1 MSCRR
6 VKAAATA
13 VCSVLLLA
21 ACIPIPAD
29 DADLYFGR
37 GSGSIPISEG
47 QTTEI
52 HIRDTLPRYLGII
65 EEVVVESGGVLGVSG
80 KNRVDGC
87 LTKDTTDMD
96 IHWMMMVI
104 PAIDYEDL
112 RRMVVEGAQ
121 RNGFAYSWETENKS
135 KLNTRSVTVGD
146 GYGNSL
152 SFYHH
157 EVKDSIVIS
166 LYSGCMFP
174 SQPLDPDT
182 PRWAYPLPSLEEM
195 FPNLTIVRAFDGNGD
210 ENPELR
216 PQSGVQSGAQT
227 GE

>member
-1 MSCRR
+1 MSSRSMMS
-6 VKAAATA
+6 ATA
-13 VCSVLLLA
+13 ACTSLLLA

-29 DADLYFGR
+29 DADLYIGR

-47 QTTEI
+47 QTTEV

-65 EEVVVESGGVLGVSG
+65 EEVVVKSGGAVAMNG

-87 LTKDTTDMD
+87 ATEDTTDMD
-96 IHWMMMVI
+96 IHWDSMVI

-112 RRMVVEGAQ
+112 RRIVVEGAQ
-121 RNGFAYSWETENKS
+121 RNGFGYSWDPVRRD
-135 KLNTRSVTVGD
+135 KLNSRTVAVGD

-152 SFYHH
+152 IFYHH
-157 EVKDSIVIS
+157 EAQDRIIIS

-174 SQPLDPDT
+174 SQPLDPDS
-182 PRWAYPLPSLEEM
+182 PRSSYPLPSPEEM
-195 FPNLTIVRAFDGNGD
+195 FPNLTIVQAFDHNGD
-210 ENPELR
+210 ENPDLR
-216 PQSGVQSGAQT
+216 QQSGVQSRAQT

>member
-1 MSCRR
+1 MRKTVLSCLS
-6 VKAAATA
+6 ALSAS
-13 VCSVLLLA
+13 CLLA
-21 ACIPIPAD
+21 ACVPGLSD
-29 DADLYFGR
+29 DAGLYFGR

-47 QTTEI
+47 QTTEV
-52 HIRDTLPRYLGII
+52 HVRDTLPRYLGII

-80 KNRVDGC
+80 ENRVDSC

-121 RNGFAYSWETENKS
+121 RNGFAYSWDPVRRDKLKS
-135 KLNTRSVTVGD
+135 RTVTVGD
-146 GYGNSL
+146 EYGNSL

-157 EVKDSIVIS
+157 EAKDGIVIS

-182 PRWAYPLPSLEEM
+182 PRRSYPLPSFEEM
-195 FPNLTIVRAFDGNGD
+195 FPNLTIVQAFDDNGD

-216 PQSGVQSGAQT
+216 PQSGTQSG
-227 GE
+227 G

>member
-1 MSCRR
+1 MSWKQLVTLRG
-6 VKAAATA
+6 AGSAT
-13 VCSVLLLA
+13 LLLA

-65 EEVVVESGGVLGVSG
+65 EEVVVESGGVLEVGG

-87 LTKDTTDMD
+87 LTTDTTDMV
-96 IHWMMMVI
+96 IHWDSMVI

-112 RRMVVEGAQ
+112 RRIVVEGAQ
-121 RNGFAYSWETENKS
+121 RNGFGYSWDPVRRD
-135 KLNTRSVTVGD
+135 KLNSRSVAVGD
-146 GYGNSL
+146 EYGNSL
-152 SFYHH
+152 IFYHH
-157 EVKDSIVIS
+157 EAQDRIIIS

-174 SQPLDPDT
+174 SQPLDPDI
-182 PRWAYPLPSLEEM
+182 PRSSYPLPSPEEM
-195 FPNLTIVRAFDGNGD
+195 FPNLTIVQAFDHNGD
-210 ENPELR
+210 ENPDLR
-216 PQSGVQSGAQT
+216 PQSGIQSGAQT

>member
-1 MSCRR
+1 MKQKTLSCLS
-6 VKAAATA
+6 TL
-13 VCSVLLLA
+13 SVSCLLA
-21 ACIPIPAD
+21 ACVPGLSD

-47 QTTEI
+47 QTTEV

-65 EEVVVESGGVLGVSG
+65 EEVVVESGGVVAMNG

-87 LTKDTTDMD
+87 LTEDATDMD
-96 IHWMMMVI
+96 IHWDSMVI

-121 RNGFAYSWETENKS
+121 RNGFAYSWDPVRRD
-135 KLNTRSVTVGD
+135 KLNSRTVTVGD
-146 GYGNSL
+146 GYGNKL

-157 EVKDSIVIS
+157 EAKDSIVIS

-182 PRWAYPLPSLEEM
+182 LRWSYPLPSPEEM
-195 FPNLTIVRAFDGNGD
+195 FPNLTIVQAFDDNGD

>member
-1 MSCRR
+1 MSSRWTM
-6 VKAAATA
+6 AATA
-13 VCSVLLLA
+13 ACASLVLA
-21 ACIPIPAD
+21 ACIPRPPD
-29 DADLYFGR
+29 DAGLYFGR

-47 QTTEI
+47 QTTEV

-87 LTKDTTDMD
+87 LTKGTTAMD
-96 IHWMMMVI
+96 IQWMVMVI

-121 RNGFAYSWETENKS
+121 RNGFAYSWDPVRRD
-135 KLNTRSVTVGD
+135 KLNSRTVAVGD
-146 GYGNSL
+146 DYGNSL
-152 SFYHH
+152 IFYHH
-157 EVKDSIVIS
+157 EAQDRIIIS

-174 SQPLDPDT
+174 SQPLDPDI
-182 PRWAYPLPSLEEM
+182 PRSSYPLPSPEEM
-195 FPNLTIVRAFDGNGD
+195 FPNLTIVRAYDDNGS

-216 PQSGVQSGAQT
+216 PQSGTQSG
-227 GE
+227 E

>member
-1 MSCRR
+1 MNRKRLVALMSSAC
-6 VKAAATA
+6 A
-13 VCSVLLLA
+13 SLLLA

-47 QTTEI
+47 QTTEV

-65 EEVVVESGGVLGVSG
+65 EEVVVKSGGAVAMNG

-87 LTKDTTDMD
+87 ATKDTTDMD
-96 IHWMMMVI
+96 IHWDSMVI

-121 RNGFAYSWETENKS
+121 RNGFGYSWDPVRRD
-135 KLNTRSVTVGD
+135 KLNSRTVAVGD

-152 SFYHH
+152 IFYHH
-157 EVKDSIVIS
+157 EAQDRIIIS

-174 SQPLDPDT
+174 SQPLDPDI
-182 PRWAYPLPSLEEM
+182 PRSSYPLPSPEEM
-195 FPNLTIVRAFDGNGD
+195 FPNLTIVQAFDHNGD
-210 ENPELR
+210 ENPDLR
-216 PQSGVQSGAQT
+216 RQSGVQSGAQT

>member
-1 MSCRR
+1 MSRKQL
-6 VKAAATA
+6 VALLGAACASL
-13 VCSVLLLA
+13 VLA
-21 ACIPIPAD
+21 ACIPRPPD
-29 DADLYFGR
+29 DAELYFGR
-37 GSGSIPISEG
+37 SSGSIPISEG
-47 QTTEI
+47 QTTEV

-80 KNRVDGC
+80 KSRVDGC
-87 LTKDTTDMD
+87 ATKGTTAMD
-96 IHWMMMVI
+96 IQWMVMVI

-182 PRWAYPLPSLEEM
+182 LRWSYPLPSPEEM
-195 FPNLTIVRAFDGNGD
+195 FPNLTIVQAFDDNGD

-216 PQSGVQSGAQT
+216 PQSGTQSG
-227 GE
+227 E

>member
-1 MSCRR
+1 MSRKQL
-6 VKAAATA
+6 VA
-13 VCSVLLLA
+13 LLGAGCASLVLA

-47 QTTEI
+47 QTTEV

-65 EEVVVESGGVLGVSG
+65 EEVVVKSGGVVAMDG

-87 LTKDTTDMD
+87 LTEDATDMD
-96 IHWMMMVI
+96 IHWDSMVI

-121 RNGFAYSWETENKS
+121 RNGFGYSWDPVRRD
-135 KLNTRSVTVGD
+135 KLNSRTVAVGD
-146 GYGNSL
+146 EYGNSL
-152 SFYHH
+152 IFYHH
-157 EVKDSIVIS
+157 EAHDRIIIS

-182 PRWAYPLPSLEEM
+182 LRWSYPLPSPEEM
-195 FPNLTIVRAFDGNGD
+195 FPNLTIVQAFDHNGG

-216 PQSGVQSGAQT
+216 RQSGVQSGVQT

>member
-1 MSCRR
+1 MGSRW
-6 VKAAATA
+6 VTAA
-13 VCSVLLLA
+13 SA
-21 ACIPIPAD
+21 ACASLLMAACVPGLSD

-37 GSGSIPISEG
+37 SSGSIPISEG
-47 QTTEI
+47 QTTEV

-80 KNRVDGC
+80 KSRVDGC
-87 LTKDTTDMD
+87 ATKGTTAMD
-96 IHWMMMVI
+96 IQWMVMVI

-121 RNGFAYSWETENKS
+121 RNGFAYSWDPVRRD
-135 KLNTRSVTVGD
+135 KLNSRTVAVGD
-146 GYGNSL
+146 DYGNSL
-152 SFYHH
+152 IFYHH
-157 EVKDSIVIS
+157 EAQDRIVIS

-182 PRWAYPLPSLEEM
+182 LRWSYPLPSPEEM
-195 FPNLTIVRAFDGNGD
+195 FPNLTIVQAFDDNGD

-216 PQSGVQSGAQT
+216 PQSGTQSG
-227 GE
+227 E

>member
-1 MSCRR
+1 MKKKVLSCLS
-6 VKAAATA
+6 AL
-13 VCSVLLLA
+13 SVSWLLA
-21 ACIPIPAD
+21 ACVPGLSD
-29 DADLYFGR
+29 DAGLYFGR

-47 QTTEI
+47 QTTEV

-65 EEVVVESGGVLGVSG
+65 EEVVVESGGVLEVGG

-87 LTKDTTDMD
+87 LTTDTADMD

-112 RRMVVEGAQ
+112 RRIVVEGAQ
-121 RNGFAYSWETENKS
+121 RNGFGYSWDPVRRD
-135 KLNTRSVTVGD
+135 KLNSRSVAVGD

-152 SFYHH
+152 IFYHH
-157 EVKDSIVIS
+157 EAQDRIIIS

-182 PRWAYPLPSLEEM
+182 PRSSYPLPSLEEM
-195 FPNLTIVRAFDGNGD
+195 FPNLTIVQAFDDNGD

-216 PQSGVQSGAQT
+216 PQSGTQSG
-227 GE
+227 G

>member
-1 MSCRR
+1 MNKKVLSCLS
-6 VKAAATA
+6 AL
-13 VCSVLLLA
+13 SVSWLLA
-21 ACIPIPAD
+21 ACVPGLSD
-29 DADLYFGR
+29 DAGLYFGR
-37 GSGSIPISEG
+37 SSGSIPLSEG
-47 QTTEI
+47 QTTEV

-87 LTKDTTDMD
+87 ATTDTTDME
-96 IHWMMMVI
+96 IQWMTMYI

-112 RRMVVEGAQ
+112 RRIVVEGAQ
-121 RNGFAYSWETENKS
+121 RNGFGYSWDPVRRD
-135 KLNTRSVTVGD
+135 KLNLRTVTVGD

-157 EVKDSIVIS
+157 EALDRVIID

-182 PRWAYPLPSLEEM
+182 PRWSYPLPSLEEM
-195 FPNLTIVRAFDGNGD
+195 FPSLTIVQAFDDNGD

-216 PQSGVQSGAQT
+216 PQSGTQSG
-227 GE
+227 G

>member
-1 MSCRR
+1 MNKKVLSCLS
-6 VKAAATA
+6 AL
-13 VCSVLLLA
+13 SVSWLLA
-21 ACIPIPAD
+21 ACVPGLSD
-29 DADLYFGR
+29 DAELYFGR
-37 GSGSIPISEG
+37 SSGSIPISER
-47 QTTEI
+47 QTTEV

-87 LTKDTTDMD
+87 ATTDTTDME
-96 IHWMMMVI
+96 IQWMTMYI

-121 RNGFAYSWETENKS
+121 RNGFGYSWDPVRRD
-135 KLNTRSVTVGD
+135 KLNLRTATVGD

-157 EVKDSIVIS
+157 EALDRVIID

-182 PRWAYPLPSLEEM
+182 PRWSYPLPSLEEM
-195 FPNLTIVRAFDGNGD
+195 FPSLTIVQAFDDNGD

-216 PQSGVQSGAQT
+216 PQSGTQSG
-227 GE
+227 G

>member
-1 MSCRR
+1 MNRKQL
-6 VKAAATA
+6 VTLLGAACASL
-13 VCSVLLLA
+13 VLA

-47 QTTEI
+47 QTTEV

-65 EEVVVESGGVLGVSG
+65 EEVVVKSGGAVAMNG

-87 LTKDTTDMD
+87 STKDTAAMD
-96 IHWMMMVI
+96 IHWDSMVI

-121 RNGFAYSWETENKS
+121 RNGFGYSWDPVRRD
-135 KLNTRSVTVGD
+135 KLNSRTVAVGD

-152 SFYHH
+152 IFYHH
-157 EVKDSIVIS
+157 EAQDRIVIS

-174 SQPLDPDT
+174 AHPLDPDT
-182 PRWAYPLPSLEEM
+182 PRSSYPLPSPEEM
-195 FPNLTIVRAFDGNGD
+195 FPNLTIVQAFDNNGD
-210 ENPELR
+210 ENPDLR

>member
-1 MSCRR
+1 MSRKQL
-6 VKAAATA
+6 VALLGAACASL
-13 VCSVLLLA
+13 VLA
-21 ACIPIPAD
+21 ACIPRPPD

-47 QTTEI
+47 QTTEV

-80 KNRVDGC
+80 KSRVDGC
-87 LTKDTTDMD
+87 ATKGTTAMD
-96 IHWMMMVI
+96 IQWMVMVI

-121 RNGFAYSWETENKS
+121 RNGFAYSWDPVRRD
-135 KLNTRSVTVGD
+135 KLNSRTVAVGD
-146 GYGNSL
+146 DYGNSL
-152 SFYHH
+152 IFYHH
-157 EVKDSIVIS
+157 EAQDRIVIS

-182 PRWAYPLPSLEEM
+182 LRWSYPLPSPEEM
-195 FPNLTIVRAFDGNGD
+195 FPNLTIVRAFDDNGD

>member
-1 MSCRR
+1 MKQKTLSCLS
-6 VKAAATA
+6 TL
-13 VCSVLLLA
+13 SVSCLLA
-21 ACIPIPAD
+21 ACVPGLSD

-47 QTTEI
+47 QTAEV

-65 EEVVVESGGVLGVSG
+65 EEVVVESGGVVAMNG

-87 LTKDTTDMD
+87 LTEDATDMD
-96 IHWMMMVI
+96 IHWDSMVI

-121 RNGFAYSWETENKS
+121 RNGFAYSWDPVRRD
-135 KLNTRSVTVGD
+135 KLNSRTVTVGD

-157 EVKDSIVIS
+157 EAKDGIVIS

-182 PRWAYPLPSLEEM
+182 LRWSYPLPSPKEM
-195 FPNLTIVRAFDGNGD
+195 FPDLTIVQAFDNNGD
-210 ENPELR
+210 ENSELR
-216 PQSGVQSGAQT
+216 PQSGTQSG
-227 GE
+227 G

>member
-1 MSCRR
+1 MKQKTLSCLS
-6 VKAAATA
+6 TL
-13 VCSVLLLA
+13 SVSCLLA
-21 ACIPIPAD
+21 ACVPGLSD

-47 QTTEI
+47 QTAEV

-65 EEVVVESGGVLGVSG
+65 EEVVVESGGVVAMNG

-87 LTKDTTDMD
+87 LTEDATDMD
-96 IHWMMMVI
+96 IHWDSMVI

-121 RNGFAYSWETENKS
+121 RNGFAYSWDPVRRD
-135 KLNTRSVTVGD
+135 KLNSRTVTVGD
-146 GYGNSL
+146 GYGNKL

-157 EVKDSIVIS
+157 EAKDSIVIS

-174 SQPLDPDT
+174 TQPLDPDT
-182 PRWAYPLPSLEEM
+182 PRSSYPLPSPEEM
-195 FPNLTIVRAFDGNGD
+195 FPDLTIVQAFDNNGD
-210 ENPELR
+210 ENSELR
-216 PQSGVQSGAQT
+216 PQSGTQSG
-227 GE
+227 G

>member
-1 MSCRR
+1 MSRKQL
-6 VKAAATA
+6 VTLLGTA
-13 VCSVLLLA
+13 CASLVLA
-21 ACIPIPAD
+21 ACIPSPPD

-37 GSGSIPISEG
+37 SSGSIPISEG
-47 QTTEI
+47 QTTEV

-65 EEVVVESGGVLGVSG
+65 EEVVVKSGGVVGMNG

-87 LTKDTTDMD
+87 ATKDTTDMD
-96 IHWMMMVI
+96 IHWTSMVI

-112 RRMVVEGAQ
+112 RRMVIAGAQ
-121 RNGFAYSWETENKS
+121 RNGFAYSWDPERDG

-157 EVKDSIVIS
+157 EAQDRIVIS

-174 SQPLDPDT
+174 SQPLDPDV
-182 PRWAYPLPSLEEM
+182 PRSSYPLPSPEEM
-195 FPNLTIVRAFDGNGD
+195 FPNLTIVQSFDDNGG
-210 ENPELR
+210 ENPDLR

>member
-1 MSCRR
+1 MSRKR
-6 VKAAATA
+6 LVTMLGAACA
-13 VCSVLLLA
+13 SLLLA
-21 ACIPIPAD
+21 ACVPGLSD
-29 DADLYFGR
+29 DSDLYFER
-37 GSGSIPISEG
+37 SSGNIPISEG
-47 QTTEI
+47 QTTEV

-65 EEVVVESGGVLGVSG
+65 EEVVVKSGGTIAMNG

-87 LTKDTTDMD
+87 ATKDTAAMD
-96 IHWMMMVI
+96 IHWDSMVI

-121 RNGFAYSWETENKS
+121 RNGFGYSWDPVRRD
-135 KLNTRSVTVGD
+135 KLNSRTVTVGD

-152 SFYHH
+152 IFYHH
-157 EVKDSIVIS
+157 EAQDRIVIS

-182 PRWAYPLPSLEEM
+182 PRSSYPLPSPEEM
-195 FPNLTIVRAFDGNGD
+195 FPNLTIVQAFDNNGD
-210 ENPELR
+210 ENPDLR

>member
-1 MSCRR
+1 MGSRW
-6 VKAAATA
+6 VTAA
-13 VCSVLLLA
+13 SA
-21 ACIPIPAD
+21 ACASLLMAACVPGLSD

-37 GSGSIPISEG
+37 SSGSIPISEG
-47 QTTEI
+47 QTTEV

-80 KNRVDGC
+80 KSRVDGC
-87 LTKDTTDMD
+87 ATKGTTAMD
-96 IHWMMMVI
+96 IQWMVMVI

-121 RNGFAYSWETENKS
+121 RNGFAYSWDPVRRD
-135 KLNTRSVTVGD
+135 KLNSRTVAVGD
-146 GYGNSL
+146 DYGNSL
-152 SFYHH
+152 IFYHH
-157 EVKDSIVIS
+157 EAQDRIVIS

-174 SQPLDPDT
+174 SHPLDPDT
-182 PRWAYPLPSLEEM
+182 PRSSYPLPSPEEM
-195 FPNLTIVRAFDGNGD
+195 FPNLTIVRAFDDNGG

-216 PQSGVQSGAQT
+216 PQSGIQSGAQT

>member
-1 MSCRR
+1 MNKKVLSCLS
-6 VKAAATA
+6 AL
-13 VCSVLLLA
+13 SVSWLLA
-21 ACIPIPAD
+21 ACVPGLSD
-29 DADLYFGR
+29 DAGLYFGR
-37 GSGSIPISEG
+37 SSGSIPLSEG
-47 QTTEI
+47 QTTEV

-80 KNRVDGC
+80 ENRVDGC
-87 LTKDTTDMD
+87 PTEDTTDMD
-96 IHWMMMVI
+96 IQWMTMYI

-121 RNGFAYSWETENKS
+121 RNGFGYSWDPVRRD
-135 KLNTRSVTVGD
+135 KLNSRTVTVGD
-146 GYGNSL
+146 EYGNKL

-157 EVKDSIVIS
+157 EAKDSVVIS

-182 PRWAYPLPSLEEM
+182 LRWSYPLPSPEEM
-195 FPNLTIVRAFDGNGD
+195 FPNLTIVQAFDDNGD

-216 PQSGVQSGAQT
+216 PQSGTQSG
-227 GE
+227 G

>member
-1 MSCRR
+1 MRKTVLSCLS
-6 VKAAATA
+6 ALSAS
-13 VCSVLLLA
+13 CLLA
-21 ACIPIPAD
+21 ACVPGLSD
-29 DADLYFGR
+29 DAGLYFGR

-47 QTTEI
+47 QTTEV

-87 LTKDTTDMD
+87 ATTDTTDME
-96 IHWMMMVI
+96 IQWMTMYI

-112 RRMVVEGAQ
+112 RRIVVEGAQ
-121 RNGFAYSWETENKS
+121 RNGFGYSWDPVRRD
-135 KLNTRSVTVGD
+135 KLNLRTVTVGD

-157 EVKDSIVIS
+157 EALDRVIID

-182 PRWAYPLPSLEEM
+182 PRWSYPLPSLEEM
-195 FPNLTIVRAFDGNGD
+195 FPNLTIVQAFDDNGD

-216 PQSGVQSGAQT
+216 PQSGGQSGAQS

>member
-1 MSCRR
+1 MKQKTLSCLS
-6 VKAAATA
+6 TL
-13 VCSVLLLA
+13 SVSCLLA
-21 ACIPIPAD
+21 ACVPGLSD

-47 QTTEI
+47 QTAEV

-80 KNRVDGC
+80 KNRIDGC

-96 IHWMMMVI
+96 IDWIMMVI

-121 RNGFAYSWETENKS
+121 RNGFAYSWDPVRRD
-135 KLNTRSVTVGD
+135 KLNSRTVTVGD
-146 GYGNSL
+146 GYGNKL

-157 EVKDSIVIS
+157 EAKDSIVIS

-174 SQPLDPDT
+174 TQPLDPDT
-182 PRWAYPLPSLEEM
+182 PRSSYPLPSPEEM
-195 FPNLTIVRAFDGNGD
+195 FPDLTIVQAFDNNGD